1 MVRLFLIKLTCGDTS
16 IKKMLYQVAFEVDA
30 AFTVCVV
37 NDREI
42 NRINEKEN
50 NIVLLNILVI

>member
-1 MVRLFLIKLTCGDTS
+1 MVRLHILEIPAPFLISSFSTIT
-16 IKKMLYQVAFEVDA
+16 VAFEVDA